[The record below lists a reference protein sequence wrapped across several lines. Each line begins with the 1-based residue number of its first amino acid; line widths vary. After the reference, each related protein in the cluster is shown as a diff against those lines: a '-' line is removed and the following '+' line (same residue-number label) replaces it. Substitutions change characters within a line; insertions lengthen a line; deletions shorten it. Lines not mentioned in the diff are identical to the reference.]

1 MTKSEAKKLHCTVEA
16 AIAVIGGKY
25 KAIIIWW
32 LNEKGVMRYSEIQ
45 RRVPQATA
53 KMLSQQLREMESDG
67 IISRKVY
74 PVVPPKTEYTLTGLG
89 KATVPIVHAMD
100 KWGADITPT
109 TVLHRPATGK
119 TSSHSRADCRDVSP
133 CQSQREG
140 GRLPD
145 QTQKARHAAMWRASV
160 AGSGRKPT

>member
-53 KMLSQQLREMESDG
+53 KMLSQQLRELEADE

-74 PVVPPKTEYTLTGLG
+74 PVIPPKTEYALTALG
-89 KATVPIVHAMD
+89 KSAAAIVRAMD
-100 KWGADITPT
+100 KWGRGYYAHHGVTPPCD
-109 TVLHRPATGK
+109 RQGD
-119 TSSHSRADCRDVSP
+119 SS
-133 CQSQREG
+133 
-140 GRLPD
+140 
-145 QTQKARHAAMWRASV
+145 
-160 AGSGRKPT
+160 

>member
-53 KMLSQQLREMESDG
+53 KMLSQQLREMEADG

-74 PVVPPKTEYTLTGLG
+74 PVVPPKTEYALTDLG

-100 KWGADITPT
+100 KWGADFFTRLGVPI
-109 TVLHRPATGK
+109 
-119 TSSHSRADCRDVSP
+119 P
-133 CQSQREG
+133 CDEEE
-140 GRLPD
+140 
-145 QTQKARHAAMWRASV
+145 
-160 AGSGRKPT
+160 

>member
-53 KMLSQQLREMESDG
+53 KMLSQQLREMESDELV
-67 IISRKVY
+67 SRKVY
-74 PVVPPKTEYTLTGLG
+74 PVVPPKTEYALTDLG
-89 KATVPIVHAMD
+89 RSLVPIVKAMD
-100 KWGADITPT
+100 KWGAAWFTRMELP
-109 TVLHRPATGK
+109 V
-119 TSSHSRADCRDVSP
+119 P
-133 CQSQREG
+133 CDEEI
-140 GRLPD
+140 
-145 QTQKARHAAMWRASV
+145 
-160 AGSGRKPT
+160 

>member
-16 AIAVIGGKY
+16 AIAVIGGKH

-45 RRVPQATA
+45 RRVPQTTA
-53 KMLSQQLREMESDG
+53 KMLSRQLREMEADG

-74 PVVPPKTEYTLTGLG
+74 PVVPPKTEYALTDLG

-100 KWGADITPT
+100 KWGADFFAQLGVPI
-109 TVLHRPATGK
+109 
-119 TSSHSRADCRDVSP
+119 P
-133 CQSQREG
+133 CDEE
-140 GRLPD
+140 
-145 QTQKARHAAMWRASV
+145 
-160 AGSGRKPT
+160 

>member
-1 MTKSEAKKLHCTVEA
+1 MADEACAADIVRKDIRKQRIRCGIVGAACGQDEVAHCTAEA

-53 KMLSQQLREMESDG
+53 KMLSQQLHEMESDG

-74 PVVPPKTEYTLTGLG
+74 PVVPPKTEYALTNMG

-100 KWGADITPT
+100 KWGADFFTQLGVPI
-109 TVLHRPATGK
+109 
-119 TSSHSRADCRDVSP
+119 P
-133 CQSQREG
+133 CDEE
-140 GRLPD
+140 
-145 QTQKARHAAMWRASV
+145 
-160 AGSGRKPT
+160 